1 MCAEVC
7 TKQMS
12 DEEAMSG
19 LRHALQSMTEETD
32 GARHPELLRKLS
44 REHPNT
50 ITILE
55 SLHPLHCYTCFVHAF
70 GFTEMPQYVSIAQ
83 IGFNYVYAS
92 PDFAHWLCDQG
103 RLVEVTGSDLV
114 PNDLALYT
122 STDGR
127 FRHAA
132 IFFGSDRF
140 QSKWGLGY
148 LFEHRLFEVPDS
160 YGNSARFF
168 RGLPYAQAIRSF
180 VCYAESKGMHF
191 RKQSLC
197 EDSQ

>member
-12 DEEAMSG
+12 HEEAMSG
-19 LRHALQSMTEETD
+19 LRHALQAMTEETD

-55 SLHPLHCYTCFVHAF
+55 SLHPLHRYTCFVHAL
-70 GFTEMPQYVSIAQ
+70 GFTEKPQYVLIAQ
-83 IGFNYVYAS
+83 NGFNSVYAS
-92 PDFAHWLCDQG
+92 PEFAHWLFNQG
-103 RLVEVTGSDLV
+103 RLTEVTESDLV
-114 PNDLALYT
+114 PNDLAFYT

-148 LFEHRLFEVPDS
+148 LFEHRLFEIPNS

-168 RGLPYAQAIRSF
+168 RGLSYAQAIRSF

-191 RKQSLC
+191 RKRSLS